1 MHTQV
6 LWERSKHLNVSCALL
21 LKNIDQKFRRSKPFF
36 RKEGIR
42 RTDRKK
48 TKTNPGATVSKIKDK
63 TELIQN
69 TKKYPKKQHLSTVS
83 TCIARQDFNTLDDKL
98 KHSETHFIAITNL
111 LIRASHC
118 AQV

>member
-1 MHTQV
+1 MFLVHYCLKTLIKNSDV
-6 LWERSKHLNVSCALL
+6 LNRFLE
-21 LKNIDQKFRRSKPFF
+21 
-36 RKEGIR
+36 
-42 RTDRKK
+42 KK
-48 TKTNPGATVSKIKDK
+48 VYEEQTGKKKTNPGATVSKIKDK

-83 TCIARQDFNTLDDKL
+83 TSIAMQDFNTLDDKL

>member
-1 MHTQV
+1 MFLVHYCLKT
-6 LWERSKHLNVSCALL
+6 LIKNSDGLNRFL
-21 LKNIDQKFRRSKPFF
+21 
-36 RKEGIR
+36 E
-42 RTDRKK
+42 KK
-48 TKTNPGATVSKIKDK
+48 VYEEQTGKKKTNPGATVSKIKDK

-83 TCIARQDFNTLDDKL
+83 TCIAMQDFNTLDDKL
-98 KHSETHFIAITNL
+98 KHSETHFIAIINL